1 MTPPRLNRP
10 IALVDLDGTLAD
22 CGSSIAERLAAL
34 RQPDDSPEDELKT
47 EPPPYIL
54 ARQQQIMST
63 PGFWR
68 DLRPI
73 PAGLRLVEV
82 LKELEFE
89 TFIFTKG
96 PSDNSNAWAEK
107 FDWCRVHVPELKVIV
122 SEDKSVVHGDVLVE
136 DWPPYIVQWRQ
147 RWPNGFVIIP
157 AQPWNADL
165 KALPENSIRFDGSNL
180 NEIRRVLESIR
191 KETRALPASGR

>member
-1 MTPPRLNRP
+1 MAPHRLNRP

-22 CGSSIAERLAAL
+22 CGSAIAERLAAL
-34 RQPDDSPEDELKT
+34 RLPDDSPEDELKS
-47 EPPPYIL
+47 EPPPHIL
-54 ARQQQIMST
+54 ARQQQIMAT

-73 PAGLRLVEV
+73 PSGLRLVEV
-82 LKELEFE
+82 LIELDFE

-96 PSDNSNAWAEK
+96 PSDISNAWAEK

-122 SEDKSVVHGDVLVE
+122 SEDKSVVQGDVLVE
-136 DWPPYIVQWRQ
+136 DWPPYIDQWRH

-157 AQPWNADL
+157 AQPWNADSNSQ
-165 KALPENSIRFDGSNL
+165 PENSIRYDGTNL
-180 NEIRRVLESIR
+180 SEIRTVLESIR
-191 KETRALPASGR
+191 NGTRALPALGR